1 MSPTLDSAYAAMMDV
16 RDALVP
22 KRNDALLAAGL
33 LVVSQVEV
41 WVYGAG
47 GGTLP
52 AGLGL
57 GLAAAAMVLRG
68 KHPIV
73 TTALVTVDLA
83 LCATFAGEP
92 FSATSVLTFIIA
104 FFSVGAM
111 PQRRPSVATLVVALP
126 LSGFAVDSLTL
137 NNYLAISL
145 SSIGV
150 PWLCG
155 LLWLRRQEGRQE
167 QQRRREAAEQ
177 AVADER
183 LRLAQE
189 LHDVVSHN
197 VGMIAVQAGA
207 ADVLLDRDPESSR
220 ESLHAIERGAR
231 ETLLELR
238 RLLGLLRE
246 DDPALP
252 TRRATLD
259 ELAGLIEPVGRAGV
273 HVVLQATGNPVPLSK
288 DVEVAAYRL
297 VQEALT
303 NTVAHAGPCEVQVT
317 LRYAPGALGVEVAD
331 DGTANQGTSR
341 GGYGLSGIRERVAT
355 LGGTVTAGPR
365 PEGGFSVR
373 ATLPLGAR

>member
-1 MSPTLDSAYAAMMDV
+1 MMDV
-16 RDALVP
+16 PDAMVP

-33 LVVSQVEV
+33 FVVSQVEV

-68 KHPIV
+68 IHPIV
-73 TTALVTVDLA
+73 TAALVTVGLV
-83 LCATFAGEP
+83 LCATFASEP
-92 FSATSVLTFIIA
+92 FSATSILTFIIA

-111 PQRRPSVATLVVALP
+111 PQRRPSVATLIVALV
-126 LSGFAVDSLTL
+126 LSGFAVDSPTL
-137 NNYLAISL
+137 NNYLGISL

-155 LLWLRRQEGRQE
+155 LLWLRRQESLQE
-167 QQRRREAAEQ
+167 EQRRREAAEQ

-183 LRLAQE
+183 LRMAQE

-207 ADVLLDRDPESSR
+207 ADVLLDKDPESSR
-220 ESLHAIERGAR
+220 ESLHAIERAAR
-231 ETLLELR
+231 ETLFELR

-246 DDPALP
+246 DDPEPP
-252 TRRATLD
+252 TRRTTLD
-259 ELAGLIEPVGRAGV
+259 ELAGLIAPVGRAGV
-273 HVVLQATGNPVPLSK
+273 HVGLRATGSPVPLSK

-317 LRYAPGALGVEVAD
+317 LHYVPGALGVEVAD

-341 GGYGLSGIRERVAT
+341 GGYGLSGIRERVTA

-373 ATLPLGAR
+373 ATLPLAAQ